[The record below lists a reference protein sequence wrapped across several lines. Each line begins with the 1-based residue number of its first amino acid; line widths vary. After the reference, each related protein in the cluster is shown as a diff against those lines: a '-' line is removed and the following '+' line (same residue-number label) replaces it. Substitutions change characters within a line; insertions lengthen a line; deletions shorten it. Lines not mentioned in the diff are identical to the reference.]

1 MTLEE
6 KLESAKE
13 EYLRS
18 DDDDDYYDF
27 CEYYK
32 LEDDIQNNLFNQE
45 FNELHLR
52 WIFINPETGK
62 KTPAFTNDFLY
73 AISTRIYNF
82 SHINL
87 FIFGPTDSGKSEGAQ
102 SLADY
107 YKTEFYKIQNI
118 EVDIP
123 IMFSDADLDDVSPT
137 LGYGSMVIRDES
149 SNVTGDDSGILKTK
163 IGNLIRAIRIE
174 QNSFIY
180 VNPDIIEVPLV
191 DYYLRTAG
199 KKGVY
204 YCPNCDMEYLNL
216 RRCPECYIDLKIIY
230 SKCETRFIVYY
241 RQIDPLTNKGYFIP
255 LGRIYLR
262 LHNNKE
268 LRDEYEKRKRENAIF
283 LKQQVGLVTVH
294 RDEAKLE
301 KEAQILAKRCLINN
315 ISTKIGMEVQ
325 MIEYNS
331 QFTIDEAIK
340 MLGGTPKHNRLL
352 FEKTAQLLDKLQ
364 NQGDQLLIE
373 DTQET
378 EDSEQDPFEEFK
390 YFTFPYS
397 YDDIIKK
404 AKKQAK
410 FRNVERDFEIYFKVQ
425 NGIIYEDIIPDYPN
439 LSDKSSITKIVQKTQ
454 NLISQL
460 TGYLFEREYTKF
472 IQTLYQDRVIHDGS
486 PGKPDAYV
494 IVEELNELHIFSLK
508 YLNLGD
514 KYKYIPIKNINAELG
529 FAWENRLSYNK
540 VRLFNIVLNY
550 SMQEILVSEI
560 KDFSRT
566 KNIKLL

>member
-13 EYLRS
+13 EYLSS
-18 DDDDDYYDF
+18 DHDDYYDF

-45 FNELHLR
+45 FNEPHLR
-52 WIFINPETGK
+52 WIFINLETGK
-62 KTPAFTNDFLY
+62 KTPPFTNDLLY
-73 AISTRIYNF
+73 AISTRIYNL

-87 FIFGPTDSGKSEGAQ
+87 FIFGSTDSGKSEGAQ
-102 SLADY
+102 SLGDY
-107 YKTEFYKIQNI
+107 HQKEFYKIHNLD
-118 EVDIP
+118 VGIP
-123 IMFSDADLDDVSPT
+123 IIIFSDADFDDVSPT
-137 LGYGSMVIRDES
+137 LGYGKMVIRDES
-149 SNVTGDDSGILKTK
+149 SNVTGEDSGILKTK

-180 VNPDIIEVPLV
+180 VNPDIIDVPLV

-216 RRCPECYIDLKIIY
+216 RRCPECYTDLEIIY
-230 SKCETRFIVYY
+230 SKCKTRFIVYY

-255 LGRIYLR
+255 LGRIYLG

-268 LRDEYEKRKRENAIF
+268 LRDEYEKRKRKNAIF
-283 LKQQVGLVTVH
+283 LKQQSGLVPVH

-301 KEAQILAKRCLINN
+301 KEAQILAKRCLNKN

-331 QFTIDEAIK
+331 QFTIDKANK

-352 FEKTAQLLDKLQ
+352 FEKTAQLLNKLQ

-373 DTQET
+373 VTQET
-378 EDSEQDPFEEFK
+378 KDSEQDPFEEFK
-390 YFTFPYS
+390 HFTFPYS

-404 AKKQAK
+404 AKKQAN

-425 NGIIYEDIIPDYPN
+425 DGIIYEDIIPDYPN
-439 LSDKSSITKIVQKTQ
+439 LSDKSSITKIVHKTQ
-454 NLISQL
+454 GLINKL
-460 TGYLFEREYTKF
+460 TGYLFEKEYTKF

-494 IVEELNELHIFSLK
+494 IVEELNELHIFSIK
-508 YLNLGD
+508 YLDLGD
-514 KYKYIPIKNINAELG
+514 KYKYIPIKELNAELE
-529 FAWENRLSYNK
+529 FAWDNRFSYNE

-566 KNIKLL
+566 KDIKLL